1 MEREHVSLE
10 VRDSVATITLNRPE
24 ALNALA
30 GSMREDLHS
39 AIQEARESS
48 SVLCITGAGDNFC
61 SGGDVKYMA
70 SARPEELAL
79 FVSQGKRVVRTL
91 RSLPIPTLASID
103 GIAAGAGLG
112 LALAC
117 DLRIASSGAR
127 LGATFARIG
136 LHPDWGSTY
145 SLTRIC
151 GPAAARELIFSGRLV
166 EADEALRLGLV
177 HRVVGPADLT
187 SAARE
192 TAEALRDAAPLALRW
207 AKKAIAF
214 SERALFE
221 EVLDFEEEAQRA
233 CLASE
238 DAREGIRAFVEKRRP
253 SFKGR

>member
-1 MEREHVSLE
+1 MAREHVSLE
-10 VRDSVATITLNRPE
+10 VRDSIATLTLNRPE

-39 AIQEARESS
+39 AIQEAKDSAL
-48 SVLCITGAGDNFC
+48 VLVIAGAGEAFC

-70 SARPEELAL
+70 SARPEELEL
-79 FVSQGKRVVRTL
+79 FVSQGKRVAKTL
-91 RSLPIPTLASID
+91 RSLPIPTLASI
-103 GIAAGAGLG
+103 GGVAAGAGLG

-117 DLRIASSGAR
+117 DLRLASSSAR

-136 LHPDWGSTY
+136 LHPDWGCTY

-151 GPAAARELIFSGRLV
+151 GPAVARELIFSGRLV
-166 EADEALRLGLV
+166 DADEALRLGLV
-177 HRVVGPADLT
+177 HRVVGPAELA
-187 SAARE
+187 SATRE

-207 AKKAIAF
+207 AKKTIAL
-214 SERALFE
+214 SERGIFD

-238 DAREGIRAFVEKRRP
+238 DAREGIRAFLDKRRP